1 MFRLNAF
8 LNESPGRAPM
18 TDWYWTNTGKQEG
31 CQARSVVGGAFVK
44 MLAVP
49 ATWKKWALKSG
60 TN

>member
-1 MFRLNAF
+1 
-8 LNESPGRAPM
+8 M